1 MSTLSKSDL
10 ITAEIVRN
18 YLETVCNEISKVVEN
33 TSISSIFSETHDYSV
48 GIFAADEVHGVSLLA
63 RAQSVPVHIFAA
75 LTSVE
80 TVLKIYKDD
89 IHEGDLFFASDPY
102 YGGSHI
108 PDWTVVNPVFI
119 DGKPMFFTSVRGHVN
134 DVGGCAPG
142 GYNTLAREIW
152 HEGFRVP
159 PVKLRA
165 RGEPVEDIWNLILSN
180 TRTKEDISGDLS
192 AMVGGCVVGERR
204 LRALVDKYGAGTVA
218 RCVDYVLDYSENR
231 LRGEIA
237 KWPDGVY
244 RGRSVLDHDFAGGG
258 EVPVEATVTVKGSD
272 LTIDLTGSHPQVAGF
287 VNSVATN
294 TISNIYSSLV
304 ALAPDIPV
312 NSGYFRPIRVILPP
326 HSVVN
331 CDPPSPVGHS
341 TVCIGSDIME
351 AVMKAFEHITPELVG
366 SANIDLVNVRVYGTN
381 SRTGRFFVA
390 SDITAT
396 AMSAGGAF
404 GADGWGGYAAPFC
417 ALRLPS
423 LEMYERQYPYRYMQV
438 EYAVDTAAPGKFRGA
453 PALHYR
459 RRMLDPVRAIV
470 YNQGY
475 TNPMQGYLGGKAGAG
490 NYFVLNE
497 GAPDEVKVTDAC
509 YDVVVGRDRV
519 IFAQSGAG
527 GGWGDPL
534 DRDVALVLT
543 DVENGFVS
551 VARAREDYGVIVD
564 PESMSIDAAATAA
577 LRAARKAVARAPEA
591 RVA

>member
-1 MSTLSKSDL
+1 MKPLSKSEL

-48 GIFAADEVHGVSLLA
+48 GIFAADRRGVSLLA

-80 TVLKIYKDD
+80 TVLEIYKDD

-142 GYNTLAREIW
+142 GYNTIAREIW

-159 PVKLRA
+159 PVKLRE
-165 RGEPVEDIWNLILSN
+165 RGEPVGDIWNLILSN

-204 LRALVDKYGAGTVA
+204 LRALVAKYGADTVG

-231 LRGEIA
+231 LRAEIS

-258 EVPVEATVTVKGSD
+258 EVPIEATVTVNGSN
-272 LTIDLTGSHPQVAGF
+272 LTIDLTGSHAQVAGF

-312 NSGYFRPIRVILPP
+312 NSGYFRPIKVVLPP

-331 CDPPSPVGHS
+331 CDAPAPVGHS
-341 TVCIGSDIME
+341 TVCIGSEIME
-351 AVMKAFEHITPELVG
+351 AVMKAFERIAPELVG

-381 SRTGRFFVA
+381 TRTGRFFVA

-396 AMSAGGAF
+396 AMSAGGAC
-404 GADGWGGYAAPFC
+404 GTDGWGGYAAPFC

-423 LEMYERQYPYRYMQV
+423 LEMYERQYPYRYLQV
-438 EYAVDTAAPGKFRGA
+438 EYAIDTAAPGKFRGA

-475 TNPMQGYLGGKAGAG
+475 ANPMQGYLGGKPGAG

-497 GAPDEVKVTDAC
+497 GAPDEIKVTDAC

-534 DRDVALVLT
+534 DRDPALVLA
-543 DVENGFVS
+543 DVENGYVS
-551 VARAREDYGVIVD
+551 AAAAQRDYGVVIDTGKRKV
-564 PESMSIDAAATAA
+564 DAAATAA
-577 LRAARKAVARAPEA
+577 LRRSKRPTPSANEV

>member
-1 MSTLSKSDL
+1 MTALSKSEL

-18 YLETVCNEISKVVEN
+18 FLETACNEISKVVEN

-48 GIFAADEVHGVSLLA
+48 GIFAADRRGVSLLA

-80 TVLKIYKDD
+80 TVLDIYKGD
-89 IHEGDLFFASDPY
+89 IQEGDLFFASDPY

-108 PDWTVVNPVFI
+108 PDWTVVNPVFV

-142 GYNTLAREIW
+142 GYNTIAREIW
-152 HEGFRVP
+152 QEGFRVP
-159 PVKLRA
+159 PVKLRE
-165 RGEPVEDIWNLILSN
+165 RGKPVDDIWNLILSN
-180 TRTKEDISGDLS
+180 TRTKDDISGDLN

-204 LRALVDKYGAGTVA
+204 LLALVDKYGAETVG
-218 RCVDYVLDYSENR
+218 RCVDYVLDYSESR
-231 LRGEIA
+231 LRAEIA

-244 RGRSVLDHDFAGGG
+244 RGRSVLDHDYAGGG
-258 EVPVEATVTVKGSD
+258 EVPVEATVTVAGSD

-312 NSGYFRPIRVILPP
+312 NSGYFRPIKIVLPP
-326 HSVVN
+326 DSVVN
-331 CDPPSPVGHS
+331 CNPPAPVGHS

-351 AVMKAFEHITPELVG
+351 AVMKAFEGIAPDLVG
-366 SANIDLVNVRVYGTN
+366 SANIDLGNVRVYGTN
-381 SRTGRFFVA
+381 TRTGRYFIS
-390 SDITAT
+390 SDINAT
-396 AMSAGGAF
+396 AMSAGGAK
-404 GADGWGGYAAPFC
+404 GTDGWGGYAAPFC

-423 LEMYERQYPYRYMQV
+423 LEMYERQFPYIYVQV
-438 EYAVDTAAPGKFRGA
+438 EYATDTAAPGMFRGA

-459 RRMLDPVRAIV
+459 RRMLDPVRAII

-475 TNPMQGYLGGKAGAG
+475 VNPMQGYLGGKPGAG

-497 GAPDEVKVTDAC
+497 GGPDEVKVTDAC
-509 YDVVVGRDRV
+509 YDVAVARNGI

-527 GGWGDPL
+527 GGWGSPFERDPAKVL
-534 DRDVALVLT
+534 ADVN
-543 DVENGFVS
+543 DGYVS
-551 VARAREDYGVIVD
+551 RAAAEREYGVVIDEATGAV
-564 PESMSIDAAATAA
+564 DAAATAA
-577 LRAARKAVARAPEA
+577 RRAKVAAGGAR
-591 RVA
+591 

>member
-1 MSTLSKSDL
+1 MKPLSKSEL

-48 GIFAADEVHGVSLLA
+48 GIFAADRRGVSLLA

-80 TVLKIYKDD
+80 TVLDIYKDD

-108 PDWTVVNPVFI
+108 PDWTVVNPVFV

-142 GYNTLAREIW
+142 GYNTVAREIW

-159 PVKLRA
+159 PVKLRD
-165 RGEPVEDIWNLILSN
+165 RGEPVADIWNLILSN
-180 TRTKEDISGDLS
+180 TRTKDDISGDLS

-204 LRALVDKYGAGTVA
+204 LRALVRKYGADTVT

-231 LRGEIA
+231 LRAEIT

-258 EVPVEATVTVKGSD
+258 EVPVEATVTVKGST

-294 TISNIYSSLV
+294 TISNIYSALV

-312 NSGYFRPIRVILPP
+312 NSGYFRPIDVVLPP

-331 CDPPSPVGHS
+331 CDAPAPVGHS

-351 AVMKAFEHITPELVG
+351 AVMKAFEHIAPDLVG

-396 AMSAGGAF
+396 AMSAGGAK
-404 GADGWGGYAAPFC
+404 GTDGWGGYAAPFC

-423 LEMYERQYPYRYMQV
+423 LEMYEQQYPYRYLQV
-438 EYAVDTAAPGKFRGA
+438 EYAIDTAAPGKFRGA

-459 RRMLDPVRAIV
+459 RRMLDPVKAIV

-475 TNPMQGYLGGKAGAG
+475 VHPMQGYLGGKAGAG

-497 GAPDEVKVTDAC
+497 GAPDEIKVTDAC
-509 YDVVVGRDRV
+509 YDVSVGRDGIV
-519 IFAQSGAG
+519 FAQSGAG
-527 GGWGDPL
+527 GGWGPPFE
-534 DRDVALVLT
+534 RDAASVLA
-543 DVENGFVS
+543 DVQDGHVS
-551 VARAREDYGVIVD
+551 VAAAARDYGVVID
-564 PESMSIDAAATAA
+564 PETHEIDAAATTAMRATAA
-577 LRAARKAVARAPEA
+577 GEGAPGASKA
-591 RVA
+591 

>member
-1 MSTLSKSDL
+1 MTTLSKSEL

-48 GIFAADEVHGVSLLA
+48 GIFAADARGVSLLA

-80 TVLKIYKDD
+80 TVLKIYEGD
-89 IHEGDLFFASDPY
+89 IHEGDLFFASDPF

-142 GYNTLAREIW
+142 GYNTIAREIW

-159 PVKLRA
+159 PVKLRE
-165 RGEPVEDIWNLILSN
+165 RGVPVADIWNLILSN
-180 TRTKEDISGDLS
+180 TRTKDDISGDLS

-204 LRALVDKYGAGTVA
+204 LRALVEKYGSGTVA
-218 RCVDYVLDYSENR
+218 RCVDYVLDYSETR
-231 LRGEIA
+231 LRAEISQ
-237 KWPDGVY
+237 WPDGVY
-244 RGRSVLDHDFAGGG
+244 RGRSVLDHDYAGGG

-312 NSGYFRPIRVILPP
+312 NSGYFRPIKVVLPP

-331 CDPPSPVGHS
+331 CDPPAPVGHS

-351 AVMKAFEHITPELVG
+351 AVMKAFEGIAPDLVG

-396 AMSAGGAF
+396 AMSAGGAK
-404 GADGWGGYAAPFC
+404 GTDGWGGYAAPFC

-423 LEMYERQYPYRYMQV
+423 LEMYERQYPYRYMTV
-438 EYAVDTAAPGKFRGA
+438 EYAIDTAAPGKFRGA

-475 TNPMQGYLGGKAGAG
+475 TNPMQGYLGGKPGAG

-509 YDVVVGRDRV
+509 YDVAVGRDRV

-527 GGWGDPL
+527 GGWGDPFE
-534 DRDVALVLT
+534 RDPARVLA
-543 DVENGFVS
+543 DVEDDYVS
-551 VARAREDYGVIVD
+551 IAAAARDYGVFIDPDTRKVD
-564 PESMSIDAAATAA
+564 SAATAA
-577 LRAARKAVARAPEA
+577 ARARAFEARRADTARAA
-591 RVA
+591 

>member
-1 MSTLSKSDL
+1 MKPLSKSEL

-48 GIFAADEVHGVSLLA
+48 GIFAADRRGVSLLA

-80 TVLKIYKDD
+80 TVLDIYKDD

-119 DGKPMFFTSVRGHVN
+119 GGKPMFFTSVRGHVN

-152 HEGFRVP
+152 QEGFRVP
-159 PVKLRA
+159 PVKLRE
-165 RGEPVEDIWNLILSN
+165 RGEPVIDIWNLILSN
-180 TRTKEDISGDLS
+180 TRTKDDISGDLS

-204 LRALVDKYGAGTVA
+204 LRAMVDKYGADIVA
-218 RCVDYVLDYSENR
+218 RCVDYVLDYSETR
-231 LRGEIA
+231 LRAEIA

-244 RGRSVLDHDFAGGG
+244 RGRSVLDHDYAGGG
-258 EVPVEATVTVKGSD
+258 EVPVEATVTVKGSN
-272 LTIDLTGSHPQVAGF
+272 LTIDLTGSSPQVAGF

-312 NSGYFRPIRVILPP
+312 NSGYFRPIKIVLPP

-331 CDPPSPVGHS
+331 CDAPAPVGHS

-351 AVMKAFEHITPELVG
+351 AVMKAFEGVAPELVG
-366 SANIDLVNVRVYGTN
+366 SANIDLGNVRVYGTN
-381 SRTGRFFVA
+381 SRTGRFFVG
-390 SDITAT
+390 SDINAT
-396 AMSAGGAF
+396 AMSAGGAY
-404 GADGWGGYAAPFC
+404 GTDGWGGYAAPFC

-423 LEMYERQYPYRYMQV
+423 LEMYERQYPYRYIQV
-438 EYAVDTAAPGKFRGA
+438 EYVIDTAAPGKFRGA

-475 TNPMQGYLGGKAGAG
+475 ANPMQGYLGGKSGAG

-497 GAPDEVKVTDAC
+497 GAPDEVKVTDGC
-509 YDVVVGRDRV
+509 YDVVVGRGRV

-527 GGWGDPL
+527 GGWGDPFE
-534 DRDVALVLT
+534 RDPARVAG
-543 DVENGFVS
+543 DVENGYIS
-551 VARAREDYGVIVD
+551 VAAAEREYGVVID
-564 PESMSIDAAATAA
+564 ERTRKFDAAATAT
-577 LRAARKAVARAPEA
+577 LRQRRAASRVPEA
-591 RVA
+591 QVA

>member
-1 MSTLSKSDL
+1 MKLLSKSEL

-48 GIFAADEVHGVSLLA
+48 GIFAADRRGVSLLA

-80 TVLKIYKDD
+80 TVLEIYKDD

-142 GYNTLAREIW
+142 GYNTVAREIW

-159 PVKLRA
+159 PVKLRE
-165 RGEPVEDIWNLILSN
+165 RGEPVTDIWNLILSN
-180 TRTKEDISGDLS
+180 TRTKDDISGDLS

-204 LRALVDKYGAGTVA
+204 LRAMVDKYGSDIVA
-218 RCVDYVLDYSENR
+218 RCVDYVLDYSETR
-231 LRGEIA
+231 LRAEIS

-244 RGRSVLDHDFAGGG
+244 RGRSVLDHDYAGGG

-272 LTIDLTGSHPQVAGF
+272 LTIDLTGSGPQVAGF

-312 NSGYFRPIRVILPP
+312 NSGYFRPIKIVLPP

-331 CDPPSPVGHS
+331 CDAPAPVGHS

-351 AVMKAFEHITPELVG
+351 AVMKAFEGIAPELVG
-366 SANIDLVNVRVYGTN
+366 SANIDLGNVRVYGTN
-381 SRTGRFFVA
+381 SRTGRFFVG
-390 SDITAT
+390 SDINAT
-396 AMSAGGAF
+396 AMSAGGAA
-404 GADGWGGYAAPFC
+404 GTDGWGGYAAPFC

-423 LEMYERQYPYRYMQV
+423 LEMYERQYPYRYLQV
-438 EYAVDTAAPGKFRGA
+438 EYAIDTAAPGKFRGA

-475 TNPMQGYLGGKAGAG
+475 ANPMQGYLGGKSGAG

-519 IFAQSGAG
+519 VFAQSGAG
-527 GGWGDPL
+527 GGWGDPFE
-534 DRDVALVLT
+534 RDPARVVA
-543 DVENGFVS
+543 DVENGYIS
-551 VARAREDYGVIVD
+551 VGAAEREYGVVID
-564 PESMSIDAAATAA
+564 ERTRKFDAAATAA
-577 LRAARKAVARAPEA
+577 LRQQRAAPPHAAQA